1 MDERTLTPVMF
12 INAVNHRK
20 LSTGNLVG
28 DDLLVNTMR
37 SIYHPRP
44 PIGDTR
50 VRLVTASASVFSIR
64 DTGDGRAVAN
74 YMAFIDDFISMT
86 HPNIRIDMARKLLQ
100 DIFNESPEHIETHGL
115 TVDKRKELAEGFD
128 FIFGWIAYASN
139 SEYLRNRT
147 TH

>member
-37 SIYHPRP
+37 NIYHAQP
-44 PIGDTR
+44 PVGNTR
-50 VRLVTASASVFSIR
+50 VRLTTPNFGVYRIN
-64 DTGDGRAVAN
+64 DTRDGRAVAN
-74 YMAFIDDFISMT
+74 YMALIDDFISMT

-115 TVDKRKELAEGFD
+115 TVDQRKVLAEGFD

>member
-1 MDERTLTPVMF
+1 MDERMLTPVMF

-20 LSTGNLVG
+20 LTTGNLVG

-44 PIGDTR
+44 PIGDAR
-50 VRLVTASASVFSIR
+50 VRLVTRSDSVFSIR

-74 YMAFIDDFISMT
+74 YMALIDVFISMS
-86 HPNIRIDMARKLLQ
+86 HPNIRYDMARKLLQ
-100 DIFNESPEHIETHGL
+100 DVFNESPEHVETHGL
-115 TVDKRKELAEGFD
+115 SVDQRKVLVEGFD
-128 FIFGWIAYASN
+128 FVFGWIAYAAN
-139 SEYLRNRT
+139 SEFLRSRT

>member
-20 LSTGNLVG
+20 LTTGNLVG

-37 SIYHPRP
+37 SIYHANP
-44 PIGDTR
+44 PIGNTR
-50 VRLVTASASVFSIR
+50 IRLVTPTYGTFSIR
-64 DTGDGRAVAN
+64 DTVDGRAVAN
-74 YMAFIDDFISMT
+74 YMALIDDFISMT
-86 HPNIRIDMARKLLQ
+86 HPNIRTDMARKLLQ

-115 TVDKRKELAEGFD
+115 TVDQRKVLAEGFD
-128 FIFGWIAYASN
+128 FIFSWIAYASN
-139 SEYLRNRT
+139 SEFLRNRT